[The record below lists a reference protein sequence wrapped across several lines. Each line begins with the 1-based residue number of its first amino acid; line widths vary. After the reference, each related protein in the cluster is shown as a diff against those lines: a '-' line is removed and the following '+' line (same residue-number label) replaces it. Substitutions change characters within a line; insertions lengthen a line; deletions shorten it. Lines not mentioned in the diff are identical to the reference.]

1 MKQIYLLGKKRSGK
15 DTIADYIMAN
25 HNALKAQLA
34 YPIKEALYHSMK
46 VVKYRYS
53 DIQELTRDQIEG
65 INYDREQNLFL
76 DKKRV
81 VAIML
86 SAMGWLSDQKYL
98 CATYNGLPMN
108 SVEREV
114 ERVINTIEDDWS
126 VRRLMQT
133 LGTDIVVNCFDKM
146 YWVKWCMD
154 EYADNFEK
162 YNYFIVPDVRQ
173 EHEISFARAMGATI
187 IHVARPNKEIIK
199 DFHITEQGLPV
210 MPGDIVIENAG
221 SVKELYEKI
230 NNILER
236 V

>member
-1 MKQIYLLGKKRSGK
+1 MKQVYLLGKKRSGK
-15 DTIADYIMAN
+15 DTTADYIMDN
-25 HNALKAQLA
+25 YNAIKAQLA
-34 YPIKEALYHSMK
+34 YPIKEALHHAFSVVQYH
-46 VVKYRYS
+46 YS
-53 DIQELTRDQIEG
+53 DIQKLTRDQIEG
-65 INYDREQNLFL
+65 IDYDREQNLFL

-86 SAMGWLSDQKYL
+86 AAMAWLSEQKYL

-108 SVEREV
+108 SVERDV
-114 ERVINTIEDDWS
+114 ERVINNIEDDWS

-133 LGTDIVVNCFDKM
+133 LGTDIVVDCFDKM

-187 IHVARPNKEIIK
+187 VHVVRPDQEIKK
-199 DFHITEQGLPV
+199 DSHITERGLPV
-210 MPGDIVIENAG
+210 MPGDIVITNDG
-221 SVKELYEKI
+221 SLEELYKKI
-230 NNILER
+230 DKVLK
-236 V
+236 

>member
-1 MKQIYLLGKKRSGK
+1 MKQVYLLGKKRSGK
-15 DTIADYIMAN
+15 DTTADYIMDN
-25 HNALKAQLA
+25 YNAIKAQLA
-34 YPIKEALYHSMK
+34 WPIKEALRHAFS
-46 VVKYRYS
+46 VVQYQYS
-53 DIQELTRDQIEG
+53 DIQKLTRDQLEG
-65 INYDREQNLFL
+65 IDYDREQNLFL

-81 VAIML
+81 LAIML
-86 SAMGWLSDQKYL
+86 AAMGWLSEQKYL

-187 IHVARPNKEIIK
+187 IHVVRPSKETK
-199 DFHITEQGLPV
+199 TDSHITERGLPV
-210 MPGDIVIENAG
+210 MPGDIVITNDG
-221 SVKELYEKI
+221 SIEELYKKI
-230 NNILER
+230 DKVLK
-236 V
+236 